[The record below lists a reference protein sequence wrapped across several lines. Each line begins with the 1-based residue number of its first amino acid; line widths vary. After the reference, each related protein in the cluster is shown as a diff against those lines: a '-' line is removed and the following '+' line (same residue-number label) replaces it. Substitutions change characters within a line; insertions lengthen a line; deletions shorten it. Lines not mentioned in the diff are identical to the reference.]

1 MERVRY
7 SRRVKSPSYYA
18 LEQQQEIVKARTKAR
33 SPSRGRS
40 PSRSKVG
47 RPRSRSRTPSRSRKA
62 VSSVSSPSS
71 NAEDMSPSVYIP
83 ESESKR
89 VDASNFSLFSGNSS
103 GGTPASPPTSPNPN
117 ANATPAANGAQKW
130 KPNFQLFKPAI
141 TINKSAVLA
150 TFVDLLKVNVA
161 VALVTAVFI
170 STVFSYLLCNKNRCK
185 LPTKV
190 PGFAKLVQEISPL
203 SAYVYLG
210 FFFIQFLFTF
220 IPKRSNVISALVS
233 LFAIAGVYFYPLY
246 PVTSFLDRPVE
257 FLNLSLLTSLAL
269 ATILF
274 VKGYRKSRSSTQDK
288 LVYGYLFGFRSNGEF
303 FGKKLETIF
312 HQIGAIQLV
321 VLDILFAIT
330 VYELKFPI
338 LFSAVLGLHFLF
350 VVEKILFAGKK
361 DYLPIYSGFFST
373 FLYLVYPSISSMSL
387 YVAYKTA
394 LKEHTFYEYAG
405 VAAAFWLFGFYA
417 YCKAKYD
424 PPRRIAVRNVKGFK
438 GRLGFVWNYILT
450 SPWIGQAFIEL
461 SIAGAVLP
469 YSYLSLISAVSYIA
483 LTKVVPLLY

>member
-18 LEQQQEIVKARTKAR
+18 LEQQQEIANKARIKTR

-40 PSRSKVG
+40 PSRKAG

-62 VSSVSSPSS
+62 VSTPKP
-71 NAEDMSPSVYIP
+71 NAVDMSPSVYIN

-89 VDASNFSLFSGNSS
+89 MDNASLSANSFSSPSS
-103 GGTPASPPTSPNPN
+103 PSTTSPN

-130 KPNFQLFKPAI
+130 KPNFQLFKPTI
-141 TINKSAVLA
+141 TLDKSAILA
-150 TFVDLLKVNVA
+150 TFLDLLKVNVA
-161 VALVTAVFI
+161 VALVSAVFI

-190 PGFAKLVQEISPL
+190 PGFAKLIQEISPL
-203 SAYVYLG
+203 SAYIYLG
-210 FFFIQFLFTF
+210 FFFLQFLFTF

-233 LFAIAGVYFYPLY
+233 LSAVAGVYFYPLY
-246 PVTSFLDRPVE
+246 PVTSLLDRPVE

-269 ATILF
+269 GVILF

-288 LVYGYLFGFRSNGEF
+288 LVYGFLFGFRSNGDF

-321 VLDILFAIT
+321 VLDILFALT

-338 LFSAVLGLHFLF
+338 LFSTVLALHFLY

-361 DYLPIYSGFFST
+361 DYLPIYSGFFAA
-373 FLYLVYPSISSMSL
+373 FFYLVYPSISSMSL

-438 GRLGFVWNYILT
+438 GRLGFVWNYIVT
-450 SPWIGQAFIEL
+450 SPWIGQAIIEL

-469 YSYLSLISAVSYIA
+469 YSYLSLISAVSYVA
-483 LTKVVPLLY
+483 LTKVVPILY